1 MKKRWTSGLLS
12 LLLVLLLFSGCSALE
27 ALEQLKEQGGSGNSD
42 SSVSESVPIPSSG
55 SEASPAPESAP
66 APSSGSEEVS
76 AQEQAPSSDGEIP
89 ACPEYVWM
97 TEEEDTALLALRDEI
112 TRSGNLVGIAYMG
125 YVDSESGEVDL
136 RDYVAHSELGNQY
149 PFLNTAWLWIGEGDE
164 LYAIVPGSENVTI
177 TLFSADM
184 TQSGEYMVDRS
195 MPIEGFPGEVQL
207 VKCNVSDLYSNVLVS
222 VTDGNETIEVYPG
235 LSMEDGRLAKD
246 PGVYDF
252 SIYETEIGE
261 AEVQDA
267 FDQLLQTEEIQMA
280 MQQGMSLM
288 YTDTTEMI
296 NGQVCLVFALGT
308 DHDEYFVREAYY
320 AVGGGLIYAFDG
332 IYGVWTVLGAG

>member
-1 MKKRWTSGLLS
+1 MKKRWMSGPLS

-55 SEASPAPESAP
+55 SE
-66 APSSGSEEVS
+66 EVS
-76 AQEQAPSSDGEIP
+76 AQEQAPSSDSEIP

-164 LYAIVPGSENVTI
+164 LYAIVPGWTGACLLKGSPE
-177 TLFSADM
+177 
-184 TQSGEYMVDRS
+184 R
-195 MPIEGFPGEVQL
+195 
-207 VKCNVSDLYSNVLVS
+207 CNL
-222 VTDGNETIEVYPG
+222 
-235 LSMEDGRLAKD
+235 
-246 PGVYDF
+246 
-252 SIYETEIGE
+252 
-261 AEVQDA
+261 
-267 FDQLLQTEEIQMA
+267 
-280 MQQGMSLM
+280 
-288 YTDTTEMI
+288 
-296 NGQVCLVFALGT
+296 
-308 DHDEYFVREAYY
+308 
-320 AVGGGLIYAFDG
+320 
-332 IYGVWTVLGAG
+332 

>member
-27 ALEQLKEQGGSGNSD
+27 ALEQLKDRDGPESSD
-42 SSVSESVPIPSSG
+42 SSVSEPVPIPSSG

-164 LYAIVPGSENVTI
+164 LYAIVR
-177 TLFSADM
+177 A
-184 TQSGEYMVDRS
+184 
-195 MPIEGFPGEVQL
+195 
-207 VKCNVSDLYSNVLVS
+207 VK
-222 VTDGNETIEVYPG
+222 T
-235 LSMEDGRLAKD
+235 
-246 PGVYDF
+246 
-252 SIYETEIGE
+252 
-261 AEVQDA
+261 
-267 FDQLLQTEEIQMA
+267 
-280 MQQGMSLM
+280 
-288 YTDTTEMI
+288 
-296 NGQVCLVFALGT
+296 
-308 DHDEYFVREAYY
+308 
-320 AVGGGLIYAFDG
+320 
-332 IYGVWTVLGAG
+332 

>member
-1 MKKRWTSGLLS
+1 
-12 LLLVLLLFSGCSALE
+12 
-27 ALEQLKEQGGSGNSD
+27 
-42 SSVSESVPIPSSG
+42 
-55 SEASPAPESAP
+55 
-66 APSSGSEEVS
+66 
-76 AQEQAPSSDGEIP
+76 
-89 ACPEYVWM
+89 M

-164 LYAIVPGSENVTI
+164 LYAIVPGNENAVV
-177 TLFSADM
+177 TLFSAEM
-184 TQSGEYMVDRS
+184 SQYGEYIVDRS
-195 MPIEGFPGEVQL
+195 MPMEGWPGDIIL
-207 VKCNVSDLYSNVLVS
+207 VKCNISDIYSNVLVS

-235 LSMEDGRLAKD
+235 LSMEDGRLARD

-296 NGQVCLVFALGT
+296 NGQVCLLFALGT